1 MSNNPRETNRL
12 RFALDLI
19 LASGSA
25 LWNRAVAKQ
34 GRDRLVLMAIV
45 ALLLASPWSMTN
57 ALLLAGMLFLATRE
71 PGFATAIL
79 PATAPFAYQPK
90 VLFGPQFPVVE
101 LLLLGA
107 LAGTAVRAV
116 VSLWTSWRGGA
127 ASASLLD
134 AWDTVRLLMTRAPGL
149 QAALLA
155 LLGVASL
162 LTVADPAHLRE
173 SVRELRTV
181 VLEPVAFLFLALY
194 WLPRAELRLV
204 AIAAYLTGAAAVAA
218 LAVAQ
223 FVSGANVVLANGSR
237 RVTSVYQHPNNLA
250 LYLGRALAFGIGAVA
265 GGARLARSR
274 LVLVALGMIGA
285 GLLLSVSLGA
295 FLGVGIATLLAALLA
310 RNPTTRIALLGGLV
324 VVALAVLLF
333 ARGRVDALLGGG
345 GSVGLRRM
353 IWGSALAMLRD
364 RPAFGVGLD
373 QFLYQYAPRYV
384 QPAAWAERF
393 TAHPHNLVLDFWL
406 RLGILGVAWLGWTLL
421 TVARHLL
428 ASLREATDE
437 ARALYVAVAAALV
450 AATVHGLV
458 DNFFFLIDLA
468 YVWWFFIALAYTSS
482 PTDAAPARTGGV
494 DRGRARGGR
503 ARKERR

>member
-1 MSNNPRETNRL
+1 MSKAAPETARV
-12 RFALDLI
+12 RFALDLA

-25 LWNRAVAKQ
+25 LLASVRAK
-34 GRDRLVLMAIV
+34 RSRERLVLIAIV
-45 ALLLASPWSMTN
+45 ALLLASPWSIAN
-57 ALLLAGMLFLATRE
+57 ALLLVGLLFLATRE
-71 PGFATAIL
+71 PGFATALL

-116 VSLWTSWRGGA
+116 TSMWTSWRGGA
-127 ASASLLD
+127 ASAALLD
-134 AWDTVRLLMTRAPGL
+134 AWDTVRLLVTRAPGI

-155 LLGVASL
+155 LLGVGSL
-162 LTVADPAHLRE
+162 FTVADPAHLRE

-181 VLEPVAFLFLALY
+181 ILEPVAFLFLALY
-194 WLPRAELRLV
+194 WLRRAELRSA
-204 AIAAYLTGAAAVAA
+204 AIGAYLTGATVVAA

-223 FVSGANVVLANGSR
+223 FASGANVVLADGNR

-250 LYLGRALAFGIGAVA
+250 LYLGRVLAFAIGAVA
-265 GGARLARSR
+265 GGARFARNR
-274 LVLVALGMIGA
+274 LVLMALGIIGA

-295 FLGVGIATLLAALLA
+295 FLGIGVATLFAALLSRSRA
-310 RNPTTRIALLGGLV
+310 TRIALLGGLV
-324 VVALAVLLF
+324 LVALAVLLF

-373 QFLYQYAPRYV
+373 QFLYQYAPRYA

-421 TVARHLL
+421 TVARRLWTTL
-428 ASLREATDE
+428 CEATDE
-437 ARALYVAVAAALV
+437 SRALFVAVGAALV

-468 YVWWFFIALAYTSS
+468 YVWWLLIALAYTSS
-482 PTDAAPARTGGV
+482 PTYAALARTSGV
-494 DRGRARGGR
+494 DRGRARGRPSR
-503 ARKERR
+503 AERR